1 MAAPATVAG
10 PPGSGVRSRKL
21 REAFDKALEQTIGAV
36 SLDAM
41 AAAYPTLPSSLV
53 SSGHRQVTGFLR
65 SATSQEFELIC
76 QNRDLWAKLDALD
89 ALVAA
94 SASGHAAAGAAG
106 AAPGADRVGGAA
118 LLRAALVPA
127 KEAEVA
133 RLREAV
139 LAQEQRNA
147 ALQREVE
154 ALRNQYAHRTAAVT
168 QAAASLDALQRAT
181 DRLPLDAIWS
191 IVQAVDG
198 SAAAEERIPRKRSAS
213 TSNGSLPVS
222 RTASS
227 VAESA
232 TTPVAVLST
241 VPMPGGDA
249 GSGNG
254 GGAS

>member
-1 MAAPATVAG
+1 MAASATASG

-21 REAFDKALEQTIGAV
+21 REAFDKALEQTIGAI

-41 AAAYPTLPSSLV
+41 EAAYPTLPSSLV
-53 SSGHRQVTGFLR
+53 SSGHRQVTNFLR
-65 SATSQEFELIC
+65 TATSQEFDLIC
-76 QNRDLWAKLDALD
+76 QNRDLWTKLDALD
-89 ALVAA
+89 TLAAA
-94 SASGHAAAGAAG
+94 STIGHAAATAAG
-106 AAPGADRVGGAA
+106 AAPAADRVGGAA
-118 LLRAALVPA
+118 LLRAAFLPA
-127 KEAEVA
+127 KEVEVA

-154 ALRNQYAHRTAAVT
+154 ALRNQYTHRTAAVT
-168 QAAASLDALQRAT
+168 EAAASLDALHRAT
-181 DRLPLDAIWS
+181 ERLPLDAIWS

-227 VAESA
+227 AAES

-241 VPMPGGDA
+241 VPMPGGGT